1 MENIIK
7 QLYKEEGKFEYEAVK
22 LAKQNI
28 GKINDFLLEE
38 INKINKD
45 LKTKK
50 IEYAP
55 LFLDYAVFL
64 LAEFKDK
71 RLFPVL
77 MELLNLPKT
86 KTFDVFGMGIMD
98 KLPSIIASVFD
109 GNFQI
114 LNEIIENKEL
124 DEYTRS
130 RALATYHY
138 FYDNNMI
145 TKEDLETYLKKLLKI
160 YNYEYDGINNQLID
174 IVIDAK
180 IFNMIKDIRKL
191 FARNVVDLDYRGGYD
206 SFIDDLFSYDDKYK
220 EKIYQ
225 IEDTVKE
232 MSWWT
237 CFKKEKE
244 EKEDFEKMF
253 KKLSQRLEE
262 EITSNSNAK
271 IGRNDPCPC
280 GSGKKYKQCCGK

>member
-1 MENIIK
+1 
-7 QLYKEEGKFEYEAVK
+7 
-22 LAKQNI
+22 
-28 GKINDFLLEE
+28 
-38 INKINKD
+38 
-45 LKTKK
+45 
-50 IEYAP
+50 
-55 LFLDYAVFL
+55 
-64 LAEFKDK
+64 
-71 RLFPVL
+71 

-86 KTFDVFGMGIMD
+86 KTLDVFGMGIMD

-124 DEYTRS
+124 DEYTRT

-145 TKEDLETYLKKLLKI
+145 AKEDLETYLKKLLKI

-191 FARNVVDLDYRGGYD
+191 FAKNVVDLDYRGGYD
-206 SFIDDLFSYDDKYK
+206 SFIDDLFSYDAKYK

-232 MSWWT
+232 MSWWA
-237 CFKKEKE
+237 CFKNEKE
-244 EKEDFEKMF
+244 EKKDFEKMF
-253 KKLSQRLEE
+253 KKLSQLLEE
-262 EITSNSNAK
+262 EITSNSNTKA
-271 IGRNDPCPC
+271 GRNDPCPC